1 MKRRFEIGRYVV
13 ALVALACLTGM
24 QPAAQQLAM
33 EPLKDSGSNIYPAF
47 EGWYQNADGSYTLL
61 IGYYNRNKKEVLD
74 IPIGPENKIE
84 PGGPDQGQPTH
95 FEVGR
100 GWGTIAIKVP
110 KDFGDKKLVWSLTAN
125 GKTVTVPFGITKGYQ
140 IEPFLDAAM
149 GNKPPVIKFSES
161 GAALMGPPVPLAQ
174 ANVVNG
180 VVGENVALKYWVTDD
195 GNEESPT
202 AAGGG
207 TPPPA
212 AAAGAQARPQRPR
225 VSTTLTKYR
234 GPGEIKFA
242 DSTPAIEKDMVNTTA
257 TFSQP
262 GEYIIRIE
270 GNDSSGVGGGGFQCC
285 WTTAYMNVNGKAA
298 ATGKDFIPRLSGFHA
313 AIHPWIAAVGK
324 SKIVQANYLPPV
336 AAALMLA
343 LM

>member
-1 MKRRFEIGRYVV
+1 MMRSSFAR
-13 ALVALACLTGM
+13 AAAMLLAFVCLPSA
-24 QPAAQQLAM
+24 QPSAQQLAM

-47 EGWYQNADGSYTLL
+47 EGWYKNDDGTFTLL
-61 IGYYNRNKKEVLD
+61 IGYFNRNKKEILD

-110 KDFGDKKLVWSLTAN
+110 KDVGDKKLVWTITAN
-125 GKTVTVPFGITKGYQ
+125 GKTVSIPFGVVKGYQ

-149 GNKPPVIKFSES
+149 GNKPPTIKLTES
-161 GAALMGPPVPLAQ
+161 GPALQGPPAPLSQ
-174 ANVVNG
+174 ALPISGVVN
-180 VVGENVALKYWVTDD
+180 EPVAIKYWITDD
-195 GNEESPT
+195 GAEETPT

-207 TPPPA
+207 DA
-212 AAAGAQARPQRPR
+212 AAAAANPRARRAR
-225 VSTTLTKYR
+225 VTTTLTKYR

-242 DSTPAIEKDMVNTTA
+242 DNTPAIEKDMVNTTA
-257 TFSQP
+257 TFSLP

-285 WTTAYMNVNGKAA
+285 WTTAYLRVTVKAA
-298 ATGKDFIPRLSGFHA
+298 NTGK
-313 AIHPWIAAVGK
+313 
-324 SKIVQANYLPPV
+324 
-336 AAALMLA
+336 
-343 LM
+343 

>member
-1 MKRRFEIGRYVV
+1 MVLL
-13 ALVALACLTGM
+13 ALICTTTT

-47 EGWYQNADGSYTLL
+47 EGWYKNDDGTFTLL

-110 KDFGDKKLVWSLTAN
+110 KDFGDKKLIWTITAN
-125 GKTVTVPFGITKGYQ
+125 GKTVSVPFGVVKGYQ

-149 GNKPPVIKFSES
+149 GNKPPVIKFSEA
-161 GAALMGPPVPLAQ
+161 GPALQGPPAPLAQ
-174 ANVVNG
+174 ANVING
-180 VVGENVALKYWVTDD
+180 AVGESVAIKYWISDD
-195 GNEESPT
+195 GNDEPPTGGT
-202 AAGGG
+202 AAA
-207 TPPPA
+207 PPPG
-212 AAAGAQARPQRPR
+212 GANAPPRRPR

-242 DSTPAIEKDMVNTTA
+242 DNTPAIEKEMVNTTA
-257 TFSQP
+257 TFSLP
-262 GEYIIRIE
+262 GEYLIRVE

-285 WTTAYMNVNGKAA
+285 WTTAYIKAVIRPANTGGK
-298 ATGKDFIPRLSGFHA
+298 
-313 AIHPWIAAVGK
+313 
-324 SKIVQANYLPPV
+324 
-336 AAALMLA
+336 
-343 LM
+343 